1 MTDVLPFCKDATPY
15 SKANWKTRRRVMRSF
30 KMGEISGVDDPAQE
44 GARVIL
50 HKRAPDAPAC
60 PAEAF
65 VKASFRQVFDDS
77 MMERRF
83 CDAFY
88 TAFEGKWQADEALQE
103 ALKDAYQNSEDTVRA
118 YVEEIA
124 RMATAAA
131 EATRG
136 LAKSADFVH
145 TITEAV
151 GTAADQFRKRQKEP
165 VMFKNRADIEAAI
178 AKFGGDA
185 TEAKMIKA
193 AAAILGCEDLLPA
206 TGALA
211 KEAATDPA
219 VAALKRENEVLKM
232 AADHRAYFDALPTAS
247 QDAFLAKSATDR
259 AAEVEASKSA
269 DPVVYKCKDGTE
281 IRKSDGTLA
290 ALMAKRLD
298 QQDAVIADLTA
309 QTADAEYIKQ
319 AETEFPHLPR
329 DGTVEMLKAA
339 AAMTAEEKRKAM
351 LESMRAANKAAGSN
365 FKRIGGQPVNK
376 SAGAAGDPEA
386 RLDAMAKSRK
396 EAKPNLSYEQAYS
409 EVLETS
415 EGRALYAE
423 VAGAGS
429 AE

>member
-1 MTDVLPFCKDATPY
+1 MTDALPFRKDATPY
-15 SKANWKTRRRVMRSF
+15 TKANWKTRRRVMRSF

-44 GARVIL
+44 GARVLL
-50 HKRAPDAPAC
+50 HKRAPEVPAC

-65 VKASFRQVFDDS
+65 IKSSFQQEFDDS

-83 CDAFY
+83 CQAFY
-88 TAFEGKWQADEALQE
+88 TAFDGKWEADEALQE
-103 ALKDAYQNSEDTVRA
+103 ALKDAYQNSEETVRA
-118 YVEEIA
+118 YVAEIA

-145 TITEAV
+145 TITQAV

-211 KEAATDPA
+211 KAVTVDPT
-219 VAALKRENEVLKM
+219 VAALQRENEVLKM
-232 AADHRAYFDALPTAS
+232 AADHRAYFDALPAAS
-247 QDAFLAKSATDR
+247 QDGFLAKSASDR
-259 AAEVEASKSA
+259 AAEVEASKAS
-269 DPVVYKCKDGTE
+269 DPVMYKCADGTE
-281 IRKSDGTLA
+281 IRKSDGAAVLA
-290 ALMAKRLD
+290 LAKSNDLLRKEL
-298 QQDAVIADLTA
+298 ADSRTA
-309 QTADAEYIKQ
+309 SADAEFVKQ
-319 AETEFPHLPR
+319 ADTEFPHLPR

-339 AAMTAEEKRKAM
+339 AAMTDADKKKKM
-351 LESMRAANKAAGSN
+351 LEAMQASNKAAGAN
-365 FKRIGGQPVNK
+365 FKRIGGQSVNK
-376 SAGAAGDPEA
+376 NAGTAGDPEA

-423 VAGAGS
+423 VAGS
-429 AE
+429 AD